1 MESGTQAEG
10 LTLGKSQIQARREK
24 SVVQKPIGK

>member
-10 LTLGKSQIQARREK
+10 LTLIKSQMQALREK
-24 SVVQKPIGK
+24 SVVQKTIGR